1 MRSNSDHK
9 SVPAIKVRKTFDL
22 LDEGEGVLCEQY
34 NVSFYERDIMFA
46 KNLFPLY
53 CRFGPQISV
62 EINDLFQPTYF
73 KILVMMDNVIGR
85 IATINNDWY
94 TNKHSISPLIIA
106 DSVSQKIDAEFPRFV
121 SKK

>member
-1 MRSNSDHK
+1 M
-9 SVPAIKVRKTFDL
+9 
-22 LDEGEGVLCEQY
+22 CEQY

-62 EINDLFQPTYF
+62 EISDLFQPTYF

-94 TNKHSISPLIIA
+94 TNKHIVFHRLLLQISISPLIIA
-106 DSVSQKIDAEFPRFV
+106 DSEHVNSVSLKIDAEFPCFV